1 MTLTKLLLR
10 PFHSRQGEQG
20 KQSDDGWV
28 KSMELSCH
36 TAVESKFQTV
46 FVFKCDSGG
55 CSSKCVSVSVTR
67 QKQKNPLLLSN

>member
-1 MTLTKLLLR
+1 M
-10 PFHSRQGEQG
+10 
-20 KQSDDGWV
+20 V

-36 TAVESKFQTV
+36 TAVESTFQTV

-67 QKQKNPLLLSN
+67 QKKKNTIVIKLVFTVNLC